1 MLAHLTALLL
11 GLLAGAM
18 LIIGVVLLPFW
29 HALPPAE
36 LRGWFARHAGRTGAL
51 MFPLG
56 GTALVAALAA
66 CVTRRTSSAVV
77 AAVAAAGVVAV
88 TLLVNE
94 PANQRFAGPVYLSDA
109 DTVALLGRWRRWH
122 WLRVGL
128 GLVAFAAALTAVGC
142 RGRSPAAFPFSR
154 ARCTPFPRML
164 SAFSHGTRL

>member
-1 MLAHLTALLL
+1 VLGQLAALLL

-18 LIIGVVLLPFW
+18 LFIGVVLVPFW

-56 GTALVAALAA
+56 AAGFAAALAT
-66 CVTRRTSSAVV
+66 CLVTRTTSAVL
-77 AAVAAAGVVAV
+77 AAIASAGVVGV
-88 TLLVNE
+88 TVLVNE
-94 PANQRFAGPVYLSDA
+94 PANRRFAGPVYLSDA

-128 GLVAFAAALTAVGC
+128 GLIAFVAAVVAG
-142 RGRSPAAFPFSR
+142 G
-154 ARCTPFPRML
+154 
-164 SAFSHGTRL
+164 